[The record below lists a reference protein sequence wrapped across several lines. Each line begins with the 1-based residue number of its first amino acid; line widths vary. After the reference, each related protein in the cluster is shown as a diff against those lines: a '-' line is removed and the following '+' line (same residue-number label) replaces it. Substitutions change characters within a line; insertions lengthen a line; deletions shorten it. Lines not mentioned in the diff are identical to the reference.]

1 MEPADLD
8 KLEKRVDDLI
18 SACRRLQGENRAL
31 KVTEGEL
38 AEAHR
43 RLSDKMQMA
52 RTRIEAMIG
61 RLKALERGSKA

>member
-18 SACRRLQGENRAL
+18 SACLRLQGENRTL
-31 KVTEGEL
+31 KATEGQL

-43 RLSDKMQMA
+43 RLSEKMQTA

-61 RLKALERGSKA
+61 RLKALERGS